1 MDKVNKIITLLE
13 NGQHE
18 EALESYQQIL
28 LDGSH
33 EERFL
38 LAEELFQYGFLEEA
52 KTLYERLL
60 EAYPEEGELLVLL
73 AETHIDLG
81 NEGEAIL
88 VLERISE
95 QDPSYP
101 QSLLLLADLYQMDGL
116 FEVSEQK
123 LLKAKNILPD
133 EVIVDFAL
141 GELYAEQGK
150 FLEAIRVYEKVLE
163 KEEIIA
169 GINVNQRMADVLSA
183 GGAFEEGL
191 PYYEKALEDKLEIN
205 TLFSYAFTAL
215 QAGYNQTAI
224 EKFTELKELDPEY
237 HSLYL
242 YLAQAHER
250 EEEAAKGL
258 EAVRE
263 GIKQDEFNKE
273 LFFYGGKLAL
283 KNGDQK
289 EAEDMFR
296 QALALEPEYIQAAN
310 ILNKLLLQQ
319 ERYDDVIEIANMMN
333 DLNEEEPQLLWDA
346 AIAYQNIE
354 EYSKALNKY
363 QLAYTFFKQQPDFLS
378 EYGYFLIEEG
388 KREEAAEIFNTL
400 IKLEPGN
407 EEYQDVLQRL
417 TDDFLA

>member
-13 NGQHE
+13 NGHHE

-38 LAEELFQYGFLEEA
+38 LAEELFQYGFLEESKA
-52 KTLYERLL
+52 LYERLL

-81 NEGEAIL
+81 NEEEAIL
-88 VLERISE
+88 VLERINE
-95 QDPSYP
+95 HDPSFP

-123 LLKAKNILPD
+123 LLKAKEILPD
-133 EVIVDFAL
+133 EIIVDFAL
-141 GELYAEQGK
+141 GELYAEQGR
-150 FLEAIRVYEKVLE
+150 FLEAKQIYEKVLR

-169 GINVNQRMADVLSA
+169 GINVNQRLADILSA
-183 GGAFEEGL
+183 GGAFEEAL
-191 PYYEKALEDKLEIN
+191 PYYEKALDDKLEIN

-215 QAGYNQTAI
+215 QAGFNRTAI
-224 EKFTELKELDPEY
+224 EKLTELKELDPEY

-242 YLAQAHER
+242 YLAQAYER
-250 EEEAAKGL
+250 EEEAASGL
-258 EAVRE
+258 EAVKE
-263 GIKQDEFNKE
+263 GLKQDEFNKE

-283 KNGDQK
+283 KTGNEK
-289 EAEDMFR
+289 ESEDMFR
-296 QALALEPEYIQAAN
+296 QALALDPEYVQAA
-310 ILNKLLLQQ
+310 ILLNKLLLQQ
-319 ERYDDVIEIANMMN
+319 ERYEDVIEITEM
-333 DLNEEEPQLLWDA
+333 LNELEEPQLLWDSA
-346 AIAYQNIE
+346 VAFQHLE
-354 EYSKALNKY
+354 EYSEALNKY

-378 EYGYFLIEEG
+378 DYGYFLAEEG

-400 IKLEPGN
+400 TKLEPGN
-407 EEYQDVLQRL
+407 EEYLDVLQRL
-417 TDDFLA
+417 TDDFLD

>member
-13 NGQHE
+13 NGHHE
-18 EALESYQQIL
+18 EALENYQQIL

-38 LAEELFQYGFLEEA
+38 LAEELFQYGFLEESKA
-52 KTLYERLL
+52 LYERLL

-81 NEGEAIL
+81 NEEEAIL
-88 VLERISE
+88 VLERINE
-95 QDPSYP
+95 HDPSFP

-123 LLKAKNILPD
+123 LLKAKEILPD
-133 EVIVDFAL
+133 EIIVDFAL
-141 GELYAEQGK
+141 GELYAEQGR
-150 FLEAIRVYEKVLE
+150 FLEAKRIYENVLR

-169 GINVNQRMADVLSA
+169 GINVNQRLADILSA
-183 GGAFEEGL
+183 GGAFEEAL
-191 PYYEKALEDKLEIN
+191 SYYEKALDDKLEIN

-215 QAGYNQTAI
+215 QAGFNRTAI
-224 EKFTELKELDPEY
+224 EKLTELKELDPEY

-242 YLAQAHER
+242 YLAQAYER
-250 EEEAAKGL
+250 EEEAGNGL
-258 EAVRE
+258 EAVKE

-283 KNGDQK
+283 KNGNEK
-289 EAEDMFR
+289 ESEDMFR
-296 QALALEPEYIQAAN
+296 QALALDPEYVQAA
-310 ILNKLLLQQ
+310 ILLNKLLLQQ
-319 ERYDDVIEIANMMN
+319 ERYEDVIEITEM
-333 DLNEEEPQLLWDA
+333 LNELEEPQLIWDSA
-346 AIAYQNIE
+346 VAFQHIE
-354 EYSKALNKY
+354 EYSEALNKY

-378 EYGYFLIEEG
+378 DYGYFLAEEG

-400 IKLEPGN
+400 TELEPGN
-407 EEYQDVLQRL
+407 EEYLDVLQRL
-417 TDDFLA
+417 TDDLLD

>member
-13 NGQHE
+13 NGHHE

-38 LAEELFQYGFLEEA
+38 LAEELFQYGFLEESKA
-52 KTLYERLL
+52 LYERLL

-81 NEGEAIL
+81 NEEEAIL
-88 VLERISE
+88 VLERINE
-95 QDPSYP
+95 HDPSFP

-123 LLKAKNILPD
+123 LLKAKEILPD
-133 EVIVDFAL
+133 EIIVDFAL
-141 GELYAEQGK
+141 GELYAEQGR
-150 FLEAIRVYEKVLE
+150 FLEAKRIYEKVLR

-169 GINVNQRMADVLSA
+169 GINVNQRLADILSA
-183 GGAFEEGL
+183 GGAFEEAL
-191 PYYEKALEDKLEIN
+191 PYYEKALDDKLEIN

-215 QAGYNQTAI
+215 QAGFNRTAI
-224 EKFTELKELDPEY
+224 EKLTELKELDPEY

-242 YLAQAHER
+242 YLAQAYER
-250 EEEAAKGL
+250 EEEAASGL
-258 EAVRE
+258 EAVKE

-283 KNGDQK
+283 KNGNEK
-289 EAEDMFR
+289 ESEDMFR
-296 QALALEPEYIQAAN
+296 QALALDPEYVQAA
-310 ILNKLLLQQ
+310 ILLNKLLLQQ
-319 ERYDDVIEIANMMN
+319 ERYEDVIEITEM
-333 DLNEEEPQLLWDA
+333 LNELEEPQLLWDSA
-346 AIAYQNIE
+346 VAFQHLE
-354 EYSKALNKY
+354 EYSEALNKY

-378 EYGYFLIEEG
+378 DYGYFLAEEG

-400 IKLEPGN
+400 TKLEPGN
-407 EEYQDVLQRL
+407 EEYLDVLQRL
-417 TDDFLA
+417 TDDFLD

>member
-13 NGQHE
+13 NGHHE
-18 EALESYQQIL
+18 EALESYQLIL

-38 LAEELFQYGFLEEA
+38 LAEELFQYGFLEESKA
-52 KTLYERLL
+52 LYERLL

-81 NEGEAIL
+81 NEEEAIL
-88 VLERISE
+88 VLERINE
-95 QDPSYP
+95 HDPSFP

-123 LLKAKNILPD
+123 LLKAKEILPE

-141 GELYAEQGK
+141 GELYAEQGR
-150 FLEAIRVYEKVLE
+150 FLEAKWIYENVLG
-163 KEEIIA
+163 KEEVIA
-169 GINVNQRMADVLSA
+169 GINVNQRMADILSA
-183 GGAFEEGL
+183 GGAFEEAL
-191 PYYEKALEDKLEIN
+191 PYYEKALADKLEIN

-215 QAGYNQTAI
+215 QAGFNRTAI
-224 EKFTELKELDPEY
+224 EKLTELKDLDPEY

-242 YLAQAHER
+242 YLAQAYER
-250 EEEAAKGL
+250 EEEAGKGL
-258 EAVRE
+258 EAVKE
-263 GIKQDEFNKE
+263 GIKLDEFNKE

-283 KNGDQK
+283 KNGNEK

-296 QALALEPEYIQAAN
+296 QALALDPEYVQAA
-310 ILNKLLLQQ
+310 IYLNRLLLQH
-319 ERYDDVIEIANMMN
+319 ERYEDVIEIT
-333 DLNEEEPQLLWDA
+333 DILNELEEPQLIWDSA
-346 AIAYQNIE
+346 VAFQHTE
-354 EYSKALNKY
+354 EYSEALNKY

-378 EYGYFLIEEG
+378 DYGYFLAEEG

-407 EEYQDVLQRL
+407 EEYLDVLERL
-417 TDDFLA
+417 TDDFLD

>member
-18 EALESYQQIL
+18 EAIESYQQIL
-28 LDGSH
+28 IGGSH

-52 KTLYERLL
+52 KALYDRLL

-81 NEGEAIL
+81 NEEEAIL
-88 VLERISE
+88 VLERINE
-95 QDPSYP
+95 KDPSYP

-116 FEVSEQK
+116 YEVSEQK
-123 LLKAKNILPD
+123 LLKAKDILPD

-169 GINVNQRMADVLSA
+169 GINVNQRLAEVLSA
-183 GGAFEEGL
+183 GGAFEEAL

-215 QAGYNQTAI
+215 QAGYNRTAI
-224 EKFTELKELDPEY
+224 EKFSELKEIDPEY

-242 YLAQAHER
+242 YLAQAYER

-258 EAVRE
+258 AAVKE

-283 KNGDQK
+283 KSGDEK
-289 EAEDMFR
+289 EAEDMIR
-296 QALALEPEYIQAAN
+296 QAIALDPEYVQAAVT
-310 ILNKLLLQQ
+310 LNKLLLQQ
-319 ERYDDVIEIANMMN
+319 ERYEDVIEIANMMS
-333 DLNEEEPQLLWDA
+333 DLDEEEPQLLWDA
-346 AIAYQNIE
+346 AVAYQNNE
-354 EYSKALNKY
+354 EFSEALNKY

-378 EYGYFLIEEG
+378 DYGYFLIEEG

-407 EEYQDVLQRL
+407 EEYLDVLQRL

>member
-13 NGQHE
+13 NGHHE

-38 LAEELFQYGFLEEA
+38 LAEELFQYGFLEESKA
-52 KTLYERLL
+52 LFERLL

-81 NEGEAIL
+81 NEEEAIL
-88 VLERISE
+88 VLERINE
-95 QDPSYP
+95 HDPSFP

-123 LLKAKNILPD
+123 LLKAKEILPD
-133 EVIVDFAL
+133 EIIVDFAL
-141 GELYAEQGK
+141 GELYAEQGR
-150 FLEAIRVYEKVLE
+150 FLEAKRIYENVLR

-169 GINVNQRMADVLSA
+169 GINVNQRLADILSA
-183 GGAFEEGL
+183 GGAFEEAL
-191 PYYEKALEDKLEIN
+191 PYYEKALDDKLEIN

-215 QAGYNQTAI
+215 QAGFNRTAI
-224 EKFTELKELDPEY
+224 EKLTELKELDPEY

-242 YLAQAHER
+242 YLAQAYER
-250 EEEAAKGL
+250 EEEAASGL
-258 EAVRE
+258 EAVKE
-263 GIKQDEFNKE
+263 GLKQDEFNKE

-283 KNGDQK
+283 KNGNEK
-289 EAEDMFR
+289 ESEDMFR
-296 QALALEPEYIQAAN
+296 QALALDPEYVQAA
-310 ILNKLLLQQ
+310 ILLNKLLLQQ
-319 ERYDDVIEIANMMN
+319 ERYEDVIEITEM
-333 DLNEEEPQLLWDA
+333 LNELEEPQLIWDSA
-346 AIAYQNIE
+346 VALQHIE
-354 EYSKALNKY
+354 EYSEALNKY

-378 EYGYFLIEEG
+378 DYGYFLAEEG

-400 IKLEPGN
+400 TKLEPGN

-417 TDDFLA
+417 TDNFLD

>member
-13 NGQHE
+13 NGHHE

-38 LAEELFQYGFLEEA
+38 LAEELFQYGFLEESKA
-52 KTLYERLL
+52 LYERLL

-81 NEGEAIL
+81 NEEEAIL
-88 VLERISE
+88 VLEKINE
-95 QDPSYP
+95 HDPSFP

-123 LLKAKNILPD
+123 LLKAKEILPD
-133 EVIVDFAL
+133 EIIVDFAL
-141 GELYAEQGK
+141 GELYAEQGR
-150 FLEAIRVYEKVLE
+150 FLEAKRIYENVLR

-169 GINVNQRMADVLSA
+169 GINVNQRLADILSA
-183 GGAFEEGL
+183 GGAFEEAL
-191 PYYEKALEDKLEIN
+191 PYYEKALDDKLEIN

-215 QAGYNQTAI
+215 QAGFNRTAI
-224 EKFTELKELDPEY
+224 EKLTELKELDPEY

-242 YLAQAHER
+242 YLAQAYER
-250 EEEAAKGL
+250 EEEAGSGL
-258 EAVRE
+258 EAVKE

-283 KNGDQK
+283 KNGDEK
-289 EAEDMFR
+289 ESEDMFR
-296 QALALEPEYIQAAN
+296 QALALDPEYVQAA
-310 ILNKLLLQQ
+310 ILLNKLLLQQ
-319 ERYDDVIEIANMMN
+319 ERYEDVIEITEM
-333 DLNEEEPQLLWDA
+333 LNELEEPQLIWDSA
-346 AIAYQNIE
+346 VAFQYIE
-354 EYSKALNKY
+354 EYSEALNKY

-378 EYGYFLIEEG
+378 DYGYFLAEEG

-407 EEYQDVLQRL
+407 EEYLDVLQRL
-417 TDDFLA
+417 TDDFLD

>member
-13 NGQHE
+13 NGHHE

-38 LAEELFQYGFLEEA
+38 LAEELFQYGFLEESKA
-52 KTLYERLL
+52 LYERLL

-81 NEGEAIL
+81 NEEEAIL
-88 VLERISE
+88 VLERIHE
-95 QDPSYP
+95 HDPSFP

-123 LLKAKNILPD
+123 LLKAKELLPD

-141 GELYAEQGK
+141 GELYAEQGR
-150 FLEAIRVYEKVLE
+150 FLEAKRIYEAVLR

-169 GINVNQRMADVLSA
+169 GINVNQRLADILSA
-183 GGAFEEGL
+183 GGAFEDAL

-215 QAGYNQTAI
+215 QAGFNRTAI
-224 EKFTELKELDPEY
+224 EKLTELKELDPEY

-242 YLAQAHER
+242 YLAQAYER
-250 EEEAAKGL
+250 EEEAGSGL
-258 EAVRE
+258 EAVKE

-273 LFFYGGKLAL
+273 LYFYGGKLAL
-283 KNGDQK
+283 KNGNEK

-296 QALALEPEYIQAAN
+296 QALALDPEYVQAA
-310 ILNKLLLQQ
+310 ILLNKLLLQQ
-319 ERYDDVIEIANMMN
+319 ERYEDVIEITEM
-333 DLNEEEPQLLWDA
+333 LNELEEPQLIWDSA
-346 AIAYQNIE
+346 LAFQHIE
-354 EYSKALNKY
+354 EYSEALNRY

-378 EYGYFLIEEG
+378 DYGYFLTEEG

-407 EEYQDVLQRL
+407 EEYLDMLQRL
-417 TDDFLA
+417 TDDFLD

>member
-13 NGQHE
+13 NGHHE

-38 LAEELFQYGFLEEA
+38 LAEELFQYGFLEESKA
-52 KTLYERLL
+52 LFERLL

-81 NEGEAIL
+81 NEEEAIL
-88 VLERISE
+88 VLERINE
-95 QDPSYP
+95 HDPSFP

-123 LLKAKNILPD
+123 LLKAKEILPD
-133 EVIVDFAL
+133 EIIVDFAL
-141 GELYAEQGK
+141 GELYAEQGR
-150 FLEAIRVYEKVLE
+150 FLEAKRIYENVLR

-169 GINVNQRMADVLSA
+169 GINVNQRLADILSA
-183 GGAFEEGL
+183 GGAFEEAL
-191 PYYEKALEDKLEIN
+191 PYYEKALDDKLEIN

-215 QAGYNQTAI
+215 QAGFNRTAI
-224 EKFTELKELDPEY
+224 EKLTELKELDPEY

-242 YLAQAHER
+242 YLAQAYER
-250 EEEAAKGL
+250 EEEAASGL
-258 EAVRE
+258 EAVKE
-263 GIKQDEFNKE
+263 GLKQDEFNKE

-283 KNGDQK
+283 KNGNEK
-289 EAEDMFR
+289 ESEDMFR
-296 QALALEPEYIQAAN
+296 QALALDPEYVQAA
-310 ILNKLLLQQ
+310 ILLNKLLLQQ
-319 ERYDDVIEIANMMN
+319 ERYEDVIEITEM
-333 DLNEEEPQLLWDA
+333 LNELEEPQLIWDSA
-346 AIAYQNIE
+346 VAFQHIE
-354 EYSKALNKY
+354 EYSEALNKY

-378 EYGYFLIEEG
+378 DYGYFLAEEG

-400 IKLEPGN
+400 TKLEPGN
-407 EEYQDVLQRL
+407 EEYLDVLQRL
-417 TDDFLA
+417 TDDFLD